1 MGVMMQTAVLEGL
14 VDAVKGFSCFLL
26 RGAGCGIRCRYPGPL
41 RASLADCRV
50 KRPYSTISSRIIDQL
65 TGRKGPISVDKSTQR
80 HATHSNAPRMQS
92 VFEYNLADQQAISCL
107 ITTRYYGTWGCSSY
121 RFHSFSKTMIPATVT
136 DVSLGPPV
144 YNLT

>member
-41 RASLADCRV
+41 RASLGDC
-50 KRPYSTISSRIIDQL
+50 RIIDQL